1 MGTDHQGREHFDV
14 RALRSTAMLCYAP
27 LAQAGGVSP
36 LRMMIMK

>member
-1 MGTDHQGREHFDV
+1 MLAARGAISKFCDV
-14 RALRSTAMLCYAP
+14 QCLRRKVYAP